1 MAMKVRYTVMNGQV
15 VSENRGGVKHDY
27 LSDPL
32 GNTTALLDNTG
43 AKTDTFTYFPFGNV
57 ASRTGT
63 TATPFQWVGGS
74 GYYRDSSSRSYVR
87 ARTMYTSTGRWGMQ
101 DPIGFDAG
109 DYNLYRYVG
118 NRITT
123 LGDPSGLVCLKI
135 GGRCFDFWSNDCQKR
150 PDCPQYKGPKP
161 PPKRPG
167 PPKYVPAPPPWSP
180 PIGPPKIGPFPF
192 APNVPPPSSDPA
204 KGGCLMFCYA
214 FLCVGKLAYVC
225 TPFCDKLCNKQ
236 CDTHS
241 VAEVC
246 HKELKGDRCKECCE
260 KMLPSGAAQ
269 TFCFFGCKED

>member
-101 DPIGFDAG
+101 DPIGFAGG
-109 DYNLYRYVG
+109 DYNLYIYVE
-118 NRITT
+118 NRVVTWV
-123 LGDPSGLVCLKI
+123 DPSG
-135 GGRCFDFWSNDCQKR
+135 
-150 PDCPQYKGPKP
+150 
-161 PPKRPG
+161 
-167 PPKYVPAPPPWSP
+167 A
-180 PIGPPKIGPFPF
+180 FP
-192 APNVPPPSSDPA
+192 
-204 KGGCLMFCYA
+204 M
-214 FLCVGKLAYVC
+214 
-225 TPFCDKLCNKQ
+225 
-236 CDTHS
+236 
-241 VAEVC
+241 
-246 HKELKGDRCKECCE
+246 E
-260 KMLPSGAAQ
+260 KVKKMIR
-269 TFCFFGCKED
+269 